1 MQLPLDEIEDA
12 IHTGILPNCNSQL
25 DNSFFNPSTLVE
37 AERTLPFLTPQRAD
51 QVASALIALHQPGR
65 QFTQAIL
72 NHRLLQS
79 SLVTLFIRNKIKS
92 NFSSSC
98 TCNVTLLLASPD
110 VDWHLAASVKPN
122 TDTQHQQQGQRGGE
136 EEEEEEE
143 EEEKAKAKAKGARM
157 ERKAKGKAKHEEPK
171 SVWTLLS
178 AAAKAV
184 LSRQVTLDDWGH
196 SLSDLFLLPAL
207 APVNQVR
214 CMLLLLAVAPVTP
227 NTVAD
232 LTVIASSGRH
242 IWLADVVLT
251 NGEGDMYHELISF
264 LAKDGRCDDLLVLL
278 VRRIIRCSNLH
289 WMHQAERLTSVALD
303 CNSLAL
309 TAALVTQVNRCISS
323 SSSSSSSSSP
333 SPGQVDLVNR
343 LVFSLLGCL
352 QSCPTPDRSSCL
364 LGLSDVDDERVKQAR
379 EDQAETL
386 IHLTEHTQH
395 THSHKE
401 PGQHLFSP
409 CDIRLLASV
418 CRQSNRLSHYLSQR
432 MQDACVRDEGPAIA
446 SVLAQALPPD
456 AKVDANLPLNA
467 TSLTAYAYSLP
478 EVTSTFA
485 NRLVAAASRPEL
497 LYYVTQVAI
506 TLAKIPP
513 GPSASPAAASSS
525 SSVLASS
532 SSSSQYSPYSST
544 TTTTTSTTTTITTSI
559 LPHLLDIVA
568 FGVNSEDEKVVSLV
582 PNILLSLLETH
593 KVQVITTALSQWTG
607 LVTNLVRR
615 ISDLSTLDKLI
626 AVACDIKDFVPFA
639 PHVLVEYLVRWPSG
653 STSTY
658 RLIRVSSSSNKSS
671 NDPSNWPI
679 LSVHAR
685 MSEAERKLLLRLHSN
700 FQSCLKFTGMV

>member
-37 AERTLPFLTPQRAD
+37 AERTLPFLTPHRAD
-51 QVASALIALHQPGR
+51 QVASALIALHQPGH

-72 NHRLLQS
+72 NHRLLQT

-98 TCNVTLLLASPD
+98 TCKVTLLLAGPD
-110 VDWHLAASVKPN
+110 VDWHSAASVKPN
-122 TDTQHQQQGQRGGE
+122 TDTQHQKQQQQLG
-136 EEEEEEE
+136 
-143 EEEKAKAKAKGARM
+143 KCKG
-157 ERKAKGKAKHEEPK
+157 KGKAKHEEPES

-207 APVNQVR
+207 TPVNQVR

-242 IWLADVVLT
+242 IWLADVPLT
-251 NGEGDMYHELISF
+251 DGKDDMYHELISF
-264 LAKDGRCDDLLVLL
+264 LAKDGRCDDLVVLL
-278 VRRIIRCSNLH
+278 VRRITRCSNFH
-289 WMHQAERLTSVALD
+289 WMDQAERLTSVALD

-323 SSSSSSSSSP
+323 STSSP

-379 EDQAETL
+379 EAQAETL

-395 THSHKE
+395 IHSHKLQ
-401 PGQHLFSP
+401 GQHLFSP

-418 CRQSNRLSHYLSQR
+418 CRQSNRLTHYLIQR
-432 MQDACVRDEGPAIA
+432 IQEACVRDEGPNVT
-446 SVLAQALPPD
+446 SVLAQALPSNT
-456 AKVDANLPLNA
+456 KLDANLPLNA
-467 TSLTAYAYSLP
+467 TSLTAYAYSP
-478 EVTSTFA
+478 VVTSTFA

-506 TLAKIPP
+506 TLAKI
-513 GPSASPAAASSS
+513 SNNSNSN
-525 SSVLASS
+525 
-532 SSSSQYSPYSST
+532 ST
-544 TTTTTSTTTTITTSI
+544 DNSNTNTENDISTKSRGNF
-559 LPHLLDIVA
+559 LPHLLDIAA
-568 FGVNSEDEKVVSLV
+568 FGVRSDDEKVLSLV
-582 PNILLSLLETH
+582 SDMLLSLLETH
-593 KVQVITTALSQWTG
+593 KVQVITTGLSQWTG
-607 LVTNLVRR
+607 LVANLVRR

-658 RLIRVSSSSNKSS
+658 RLIRVSSSNKSS